1 MKIAITFAENVLEVR
16 KEEDGKPNE
25 IWKKRLDNF
34 EMKENEDTGLRV
46 GKKKN
51 RKILFWQPIG
61 ENILMVYTNKKG
73 MVKASYAPERGAY
86 LRVLEKIC
94 KVQHISLTKEGL
106 SLQILVGVGRH
117 EDLEISEAALKI
129 GQRLYHP
136 FVLPITD
143 KNPVKVKDDDEFFI
157 RKFHFPLDEM
167 TKEME
172 ETSSRFDI
180 ALKINGMDV
189 TFPVKIE
196 LPDEDIKYQ
205 HVPMFS
211 FFYKNQAV
219 QIKHTSVG
227 NVLYVCRPMEEEEK
241 RLAFRF
247 WESEKVSGWLYQ
259 KGKEEKEKSS
269 QKVSLFY
276 EKFCQKAEEG
286 TFEIFDMA
294 WKRNPKGAYFIINEN
309 APDYQRIKNHP
320 NVVKQ
325 YSKKYYEL
333 LFRANAYV
341 STETPFHLNIIRSNN
356 KYFRRSIA
364 ENTFVF
370 LQHGVTYMKC
380 HGPNS
385 PFLAGRE
392 MEPDYIVVNSEKE
405 KAAVHRMMGIDNSRI
420 LKTGMGIFSKISYKH
435 LNQDSDDIAVVMLTW
450 KPYEDNMEDF
460 TKSSYYQNTLAIY
473 NMLRK
478 YLPADHIWIVVHPK
492 TGAHL
497 EKTEL
502 APSIWKKPISEALSI
517 AKLLITDYSSVCYNS
532 FYQGG
537 GVVFFQE
544 DLEFYEKENGK
555 LIPKDD
561 EYIGKRTFS
570 LEELDAVLREGCRDG
585 KIQLDAFR
593 TEEFERRYKTINEF
607 SDGKN
612 MERLCEKLKELGLI

>member
-1 MKIAITFAENVLEVR
+1 MKISVSFKNQILEIR
-16 KEEDGKPNE
+16 KEGDGLQAE
-25 IWKKRLDNF
+25 IWQKKLEDF
-34 EMKENEDTGLRV
+34 ELRKNVSTGLTV
-46 GKKKN
+46 SNKKI

-61 ENILMVYTNKKG
+61 ENILMAYTRG
-73 MVKASYAPERGAY
+73 GEVKACYAPTRGAY
-86 LRVLEKIC
+86 LRVLERIC
-94 KVQHISLTKEGL
+94 RVQHISLDRTGL
-106 SLQILVGVGRH
+106 SLQLQVGVVNHG
-117 EDLEISEAALKI
+117 EFTFENAALVIGERIRQPFDIPVSKKSLEKI
-129 GQRLYHP
+129 
-136 FVLPITD
+136 
-143 KNPVKVKDDDEFFI
+143 KEDDPFFI
-157 RKFHFPLDEM
+157 RKFHFSMDEM
-167 TKEME
+167 AKDME

-180 ALKINGMDV
+180 ALTVNGMDV

-196 LPDEDIKYQ
+196 VPDEDLKYR
-205 HVPMFS
+205 HVPMIS
-211 FFYKNQAV
+211 FFYKDNAV
-219 QIKHTSVG
+219 QIKHTGAG
-227 NVLYVCRPMEEEEK
+227 NVLFICRPMEEAEK
-241 RLAFRF
+241 TPSFRF
-247 WESEKVSGWLYQ
+247 WESEAVSGRLYR
-259 KGKEEKEKSS
+259 KGKKEKEKSS

-286 TFEIFDMA
+286 TFEIFDLA

-309 APDYQRIKNHP
+309 APDYQKIKDHP

-333 LFRANAYV
+333 LFRANTYI
-341 STETPFHLNIIRSNN
+341 STETPFHLNVIRSNN
-356 KYFRRSIA
+356 KYYRRSIA

-405 KAAVHRMMGIDNSRI
+405 KEAVHRMMGIDPSRI
-420 LKTGMGIFSKISYKH
+420 LKTGMAIFSKIPYKH
-435 LNQDSDDIAVVMLTW
+435 LNQDSEDIAVIMLTW

-460 TKSSYYQNTLAIY
+460 TKSTYYQNTLAVY
-473 NMLRK
+473 KMLRT
-478 YLPADHIWIVVHPK
+478 YLPAENIRVVIHPK

-502 APSIWKKPISEALSI
+502 APSIWKKPISEVLST

-544 DLEFYEKENGK
+544 DLEFYEKENGR
-555 LIPKDD
+555 LIPKED
-561 EYIGKRTFS
+561 EYIGKRAFS
-570 LEELDAVLREGCRDG
+570 LEELNAILKEGLSDG

-593 TEEFERRYKTINEF
+593 TEEFERRYRLINEF

-612 MERLCEKLKELGLI
+612 MERLCNKLEELGLI

>member
-1 MKIAITFAENVLEVR
+1 MKISVTFVDNVLEVSQEDDSHQIETWQR
-16 KEEDGKPNE
+16 K
-25 IWKKRLDNF
+25 LDDF
-34 EMKENEDTGLRV
+34 ELKQNVNTGLRV
-46 GKKKN
+46 ENKKK

-61 ENILMVYTNKKG
+61 ENILMVYTREG
-73 MVKASYAPERGAY
+73 TIRTCYVPSRGAY
-86 LRVLEKIC
+86 LRVLERIC
-94 KVQHISLTKEGL
+94 NVKHISLTKEGL
-106 SLQILVGVGRH
+106 SLQLQVGVVQQ
-117 EDLEISEAALKI
+117 EDLDISEAALDI
-129 GQRLYHP
+129 GQRIHQS
-136 FVLPITD
+136 FDIPIS
-143 KNPVKVKDDDEFFI
+143 KKSLNKVKEDDPFFI
-157 RKFHFPLDEM
+157 RNFHFTLDEM

-196 LPDEDIKYQ
+196 IPDEDIKYQ
-205 HVPMFS
+205 HVPMIS
-211 FFYKNQAV
+211 FYYKDQAV
-219 QIKHTSVG
+219 QIKHTGVG
-227 NVLYVCRPMEEEEK
+227 NVLFVCRPMEDEEK
-241 RLAFRF
+241 KPAFRF
-247 WESEKVSGWLYQ
+247 WESDKVSGYLYR
-259 KGKEEKEKSS
+259 KGKKEKEKSS
-269 QKVSLFY
+269 QKISLFY

-309 APDYQRIKNHP
+309 APDYQKIKNHP

-420 LKTGMGIFSKISYKH
+420 LKTGMGIFSKIPYKH
-435 LNQDSDDIAVVMLTW
+435 LNQDSDDIAVIMLTW

-473 NMLRK
+473 NMLQK
-478 YLPADHIWIVVHPK
+478 YLPAKNIRIVIHPK

-502 APSIWKKPISEALSI
+502 ASSIWKKPISEVLSI

-570 LEELDAVLREGCRDG
+570 LEELDAVLKEGCGDG
-585 KIQLDAFR
+585 KIQLDVFR
-593 TEEFERRYKTINEF
+593 TEEFERRYELINEF